1 MAFITCFEAIR
12 SPGTAATNPLPH
24 HMNATRQAVPI
35 PVSAGT
41 PDWRKA
47 LDFALLSRA
56 LDELE
61 ESALTPARKV
71 LYQFSARGHEVT
83 QVLLAQ
89 LLSGQRDGVAS
100 YYRSRPLLLALGFP
114 LEDALSSTM
123 MRSGGLSHGRDIG
136 VVFNL
141 PNLDGPCVLPAC
153 GGVGTQYTPAVGWAQ
168 ALRYHSEVLGDD
180 RYRGS
185 IAVAHGGEASTATN
199 GFWAA
204 LNIATTQRLPM
215 LFYIEDNGYG
225 ISVKSTW
232 QTPGGNIAQNLS
244 GFGQLKILDGSGTD
258 PGAAARLLAEAV
270 ASARSG
276 TGPVL
281 LRLVVPRLSGHSGQD
296 TQTYKSAEE
305 LESEQ
310 ARDPLKALKMQLVPA
325 VLTAE
330 EWSGAEARSRAAVA
344 AALTRVEL
352 RATPDPAQSK
362 RFAFSERAADGTL
375 ELQAQGGMLP
385 QGYRPPQGSELARS
399 EGARINMMTAIRR
412 TLEHELE
419 INPRVLLFGEDVGRK
434 GGVHAA
440 TLGLQQRFGEARVF
454 DTSLSEEGIIGRAV
468 GMAAAGLMPVPEL
481 QFRKYA
487 EPATEQLHDCGTI
500 RWRTANRYAAPMVVR
515 MPGGYFK
522 CGDPW
527 HSQSNEVQFAH
538 AVGWRL
544 AMPSN
549 AEDAVGLLRGAL
561 RGNDPTIFFEH
572 RAMLDGAWA
581 RRPYPGDDFVI
592 PFGVARRVRAGREL
606 TLITW
611 GAMVERCDQAAAESA
626 VDVDL
631 LDLRTLVPWDRKA
644 VLASV
649 AATGRCLIVHED
661 NMTAGFGAEIAARLA
676 QEAFDALE
684 APVERLAMPDIPVP
698 HSPVLMDSVLPAVSS
713 IVESIRRIASY

>member
-1 MAFITCFEAIR
+1 MALITCFKAIS
-12 SPGTAATNPLPH
+12 SPCAAATKQLPH
-24 HMNATRQAVPI
+24 PMNATRQVIPI

-89 LLSGQRDGVAS
+89 LLTAKRDGVAS
-100 YYRSRPLLLALGFP
+100 YYRSRPLLLALGLP
-114 LEDALSSTM
+114 LDDALSSTM
-123 MRSGGLSHGRDIG
+123 MRSGGLSNGRDIG

-225 ISVKSTW
+225 ISVKSTL

-244 GFGQLKILDGSGTD
+244 GFGQLRILDGNGTD

-310 ARDPLKALKMQLVPA
+310 GRDPLKALNMQLVPA

-330 EWSGAEARSRAAVA
+330 EWSGAEARARAAVA
-344 AALTRVEL
+344 AALTRVES
-352 RATPDPAQSK
+352 RATPDPAQTK

-385 QGYRPPQGSELARS
+385 QGYRPPEGTEFARS

-500 RWRTANRYAAPMVVR
+500 RWRTANRYATPMVVR

-538 AVGWRL
+538 AIGWRL

-549 AEDAVGLLRGAL
+549 AEDAVGLLRSAL

-581 RRPYPGDDFVI
+581 RRPYPGDEFVI
-592 PFGVARRVRAGREL
+592 PYGVARRVRAGREL
-606 TLITW
+606 TLVTW
-611 GAMVERCDQAAAESA
+611 GAMVERCEQAAAESA

-631 LDLRTLVPWDRKA
+631 LDLRTLVPWDREA

-661 NMTAGFGAEIAARLA
+661 NMTAGFGAEIAAQLA
-676 QEAFDALE
+676 HEAFDALD
-684 APVERLAMPDIPVP
+684 APVERLALPDIPVP
-698 HSPVLMDSVLPAVSS
+698 HNPVLLESVLPAVSS
-713 IVESIRRIASY
+713 MVEAIRRIASY